1 MSRDIDALTSYT
13 LKHLRDRWW
22 TARWTH
28 WVGSHLRCDP
38 GERLVHVGCG
48 NGEIDVALALAT
60 PGLTVVSVDVHA
72 TRAGHTRDLGLD
84 VGLRIHGVAGDLRAL
99 PLAPGTADA
108 VLCIGVLQHLQR
120 PEAAAHALAALVRPG
135 GRVLVVEPDHE
146 ARYWYSAS
154 NAGDQAFAQARATL
168 GRWHRDARPDVPTR
182 LGVHVVSWLRD
193 AGLEPLSVEPLPVA
207 ESRLGAPPPGVWD
220 ARERLVAAIS
230 STPDR
235 QADGARLLDAITAYR
250 RDADTQGP
258 AFVEVQHALLIA
270 TLAQRPQ

>member
-1 MSRDIDALTSYT
+1 MSRDIDALTSYALT
-13 LKHLRDRWW
+13 HLRDRWW

-48 NGEIDVALALAT
+48 NGEIDVALGLAT
-60 PGLTVVSVDVHA
+60 PGLSVVSVDVHA
-72 TRAGHTRDLGLD
+72 SRARHTRDLGVD
-84 VGLRIHGVAGDLRAL
+84 VGLRIQGLAGDLRAL

-108 VLCIGVLQHLQR
+108 VLCIGVLQHLQD
-120 PEAAAHALAALVRPG
+120 PQAAAHVLAALVRPG

-146 ARYWYSAS
+146 ARYWHSGSAS
-154 NAGDQAFAQARATL
+154 GERVFAEARATL
-168 GRWHRDARPDVPTR
+168 GRWYHDALPGVPPR

-193 AGLEPLSVEPLPVA
+193 AGLEPLSVEPLPVSEA
-207 ESRLGAPPPGVWD
+207 RLGAPPPGVWD
-220 ARERLVAAIS
+220 ARERRITAAAS
-230 STPDR
+230 RPDR
-235 QADGARLLDAITAYR
+235 QADGQRLLQALAAYR
-250 RDADTQGP
+250 DAADAEGP